1 MKDDLKQILLVITC
15 FHFVV
20 ILMSCWSIIGEYK
33 NLPDYLSAT
42 KNVQR
47 GYAFFVEIDPHV
59 KSTDYVYDI
68 CDSNESCLCTTHGG
82 GNITRFAPENYL
94 GCKYVCYYDPLNPCD
109 YYICFDSL
117 IVESNPIYNTIG
129 YIKHISLGDND
140 VATITIRWKS
150 DSGRWKWIE
159 QAVSSTEVDRYKS
172 CKKEGRPVTMVV
184 YKTDGGHLAQA
195 L

>member
-1 MKDDLKQILLVITC
+1 MSMI
-15 FHFVV
+15 FVTATNHV
-20 ILMSCWSIIGEYK
+20 YAQLM
-33 NLPDYLSAT
+33 
-42 KNVQR
+42 V
-47 GYAFFVEIDPHV
+47 VEISLDLPR
-59 KSTDYVYDI
+59 KI
-68 CDSNESCLCTTHGG
+68 
-82 GNITRFAPENYL
+82 I
-94 GCKYVCYYDPLNPCD
+94 CKYVCYYDPLNPCD